1 LCREYRRESGS
12 DKGDLDVWG
21 ELVMDSLRS
30 ILGIGLLAAL
40 MIGMEG
46 VCLGADG
53 DLLIVGEGG
62 ISTVNESALNST
74 IGQISLGSL
83 SAVEKDGLLYMAEEE
98 KLAGD
103 VYQTLGDKWNLNIFD
118 NIGAAERTHEAAVL
132 SLIARYGLNDPTTG
146 EVGKFNNATLQKA
159 YDELVSKGA
168 VSLKDALDVGTEIE
182 EIDIIDLQKRIA
194 QTKMDDIRLVYENLM
209 RGSRNHLRAFVSN
222 LNGRGYEYQPMHLSK
237 EEYSTIVSGSN

>member
-1 LCREYRRESGS
+1 
-12 DKGDLDVWG
+12 
-21 ELVMDSLRS
+21 MNALRS

-46 VCLGADG
+46 VCLGADR
-53 DLLIVGEGG
+53 DLLIIGEDG

-74 IGQISLGSL
+74 ISQIALGPL
-83 SAVEKDGLLYMAEEE
+83 SSDEMDGLLYMAEEE

-103 VYQTLGDKWNLNIFD
+103 VYQTLGNKWDLKIFD
-118 NIGAAERTHEAAVL
+118 NIGAAERTHEAAVVA
-132 SLIARYGLNDPTTG
+132 LITRYGLNDPTTQ
-146 EVGKFNNATLQKA
+146 EVGKFNNVTLQKA
-159 YDELVSKGA
+159 YDELVSKGS
-168 VSLKDALDVGTEIE
+168 VSLKDALDVGAEIE

-194 QTKMDDIRLVYENLM
+194 QTKMEDIRLVYENLM

-237 EEYSTIVSGSN
+237 EEYSAVISSNN